1 MEAAPAGIWRGLLFL
16 EVPVREKGDKKG
28 PSLDCFFFP
37 RLFLFSYPGAGLLH
51 DLDDGAGGLG

>member
-28 PSLDCFFFP
+28 PFLDCFFFHIRAP
-37 RLFLFSYPGAGLLH
+37 VSCMTWMTARAALER
-51 DLDDGAGGLG
+51 